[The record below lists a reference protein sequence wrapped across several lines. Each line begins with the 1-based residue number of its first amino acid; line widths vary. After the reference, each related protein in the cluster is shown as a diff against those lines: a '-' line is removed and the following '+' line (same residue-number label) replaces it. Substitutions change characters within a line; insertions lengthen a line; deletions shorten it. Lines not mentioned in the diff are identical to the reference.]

1 MPKHGTWMDMVCML
15 GVSWLS
21 CDYRAACAFGTC
33 LPCISRN
40 LRSPNSR
47 CGPGR
52 VGRMDTIHEN
62 KSTQKKTKKN
72 QKHKTSV
79 QFLRTDSLILDST
92 LCLELADNCPFEDV
106 WSLYQTVSCR
116 SVSCVWFFHFK
127 DSKEVEEGHWRWGT
141 TVLPRLSYWG
151 FVCPLFHGDGLV
163 MGHEPCERHFPP
175 QFVTPL
181 ALRPGCS
188 FLLRG
193 AGFPM
198 ELNGPMGL
206 FNGHHWVFRVRVF

>member
-21 CDYRAACAFGTC
+21 CDDRGACAFGTC
-33 LPCISRN
+33 LPCKKTRN
-40 LRSPNSR
+40 LRSPSSR

-52 VGRMDTIHEN
+52 VGRMETIHEN
-62 KSTQKKTKKN
+62 KSTQKGTKKN

-79 QFLRTDSLILDST
+79 QKNCALTAWYWTLPCALKLLTTVHLKTFDHCIRLYPVGLFLVCNCTTKVELLG
-92 LCLELADNCPFEDV
+92 LCLPSVPWALTSLTPF
-106 WSLYQTVSCR
+106 L
-116 SVSCVWFFHFK
+116 SV
-127 DSKEVEEGHWRWGT
+127 
-141 TVLPRLSYWG
+141 P
-151 FVCPLFHGDGLV
+151 GDGLV

-188 FLLRG
+188 FVKG
-193 AGFPM
+193 TGFPM

-206 FNGHHWVFRVRVF
+206 FNGHHWVFRVRIF